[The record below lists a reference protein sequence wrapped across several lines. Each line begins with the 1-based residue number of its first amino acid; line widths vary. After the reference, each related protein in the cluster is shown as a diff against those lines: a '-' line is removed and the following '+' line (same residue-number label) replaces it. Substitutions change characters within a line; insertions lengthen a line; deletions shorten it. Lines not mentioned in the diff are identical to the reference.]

1 MSTYLYHNQYLVLI
15 ILRAVVKGTGE
26 SASQSGISTKSLDE
40 LHRLR
45 ELEKSLK
52 GQVFQ
57 IIVKP
62 NRSTSTPWLVNTNT
76 VTLADLVTFI
86 THYHDRVKDTD
97 RFIFEKNSVK
107 IAELLTD
114 AEL

>member
-1 MSTYLYHNQYLVLI
+1 M
-15 ILRAVVKGTGE
+15 
-26 SASQSGISTKSLDE
+26 
-40 LHRLR
+40 
-45 ELEKSLK
+45 
-52 GQVFQ
+52 
-57 IIVKP
+57 
-62 NRSTSTPWLVNTNT
+62 NTNT